1 MQRSC
6 WIKFRQQVPT
16 KKSSPTSAFFVI
28 FLSQNTNDESR
39 IHDEFRIQLKRVA
52 NISDHKN
59 KLKTINYTSKKM
71 ALDMTIGHMVD
82 CHKEQGE
89 IIAEVGNSPPTIS
102 VGRADAF
109 FTEDMGV

>member
-1 MQRSC
+1 
-6 WIKFRQQVPT
+6 
-16 KKSSPTSAFFVI
+16 
-28 FLSQNTNDESR
+28 LSQNTNDESR
-39 IHDEFRIQLKRVA
+39 IHDESRIQLKRVA

-71 ALDMTIGHMVD
+71 ALDIIIGHMVD